1 MMKNRDGIAQLIRKY
16 RQVVVMKTNEALF
29 PLDYAS
35 GFVEE
40 FSNLGELVIGV
51 SGWRYVNKSNGWIA
65 EIPGADFALEEAFA
79 WTKMSLSETVVRQ
92 SKAIA
97 DYIESATDN
106 DIEFISFV
114 FNDPSVNDFFLND

>member
-1 MMKNRDGIAQLIRKY
+1 
-16 RQVVVMKTNEALF
+16 
-29 PLDYAS
+29 
-35 GFVEE
+35 
-40 FSNLGELVIGV
+40 
-51 SGWRYVNKSNGWIA
+51 
-65 EIPGADFALEEAFA
+65 
-79 WTKMSLSETVVRQ
+79 MSLSEAVVRQ